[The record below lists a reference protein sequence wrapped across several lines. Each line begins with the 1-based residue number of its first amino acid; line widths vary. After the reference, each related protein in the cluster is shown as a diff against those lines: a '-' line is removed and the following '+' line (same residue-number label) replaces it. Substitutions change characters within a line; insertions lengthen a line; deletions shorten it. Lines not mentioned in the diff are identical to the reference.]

1 MGNQQSNIG
10 GGGHDG
16 KDDKDKKKD
25 KPKYEPPPPPT
36 TRIGRKKRKAAGPST
51 ASKLPDIF
59 PTSRCKLRYLR
70 MQRVHDHL
78 LLEEEYVENM
88 ERLRKA
94 KASASDSA
102 NRGEVDI
109 TDRNADERSRVDDMR
124 GSPMGVGNL
133 EELIDDDHAI
143 VSSATGPEYYVS
155 IMSFVDKDLL
165 EPGASILLHH
175 KTVSVVGVLTEE
187 SDPLVS
193 VMKLDKAPTESYADI
208 GGLES
213 QIQEVRESVE
223 LPLLHPELYEEMGI
237 KPPKGVILY
246 GAPGTGKTLLAKA
259 VANQTSAT
267 FLRIVGSELIQK
279 YLGDGPRLVR
289 QIFQVAAE
297 HAPSIVFID
306 EIDAIGTKR
315 YDSTSGGEREIQR
328 TMLELL
334 NQLDGFDDRGD
345 VKVIMAT
352 NKIET
357 LDPALIRPGR
367 IDRKILF
374 ENPDQNTKKKIF
386 TLHTSK
392 MSLGDDV
399 DLDEFINQ
407 KDDLSGADIRAIC
420 TEAGLMALRERRM
433 RVQMDD
439 FRAARERIMKTKQDG
454 GPVEGLYFTGFDE
467 EAFKK
472 FFPTS
477 FGKQEKKPDVNAQ
490 IDQTKRAFKP
500 GTSDE
505 KTKLISGATGNSE
518 AKSDSEDNDIGPA
531 RPGYKDKDDS
541 DESDDDSD
549 DEDEFPVSHELVM
562 KTHERAVTTITV
574 DPSGSRLITGS
585 TDCTIKLHDF
595 ASMTPS
601 TIRAFKSVDPS
612 ARKTSAAQDAHAVHH
627 AAFNPISPAYV
638 LVVSATPQPRI
649 LDRDGET
656 ITEFVKGDMYLRDMH
671 NTKGH
676 ISEVTSGVWSP
687 VNENLCATAG
697 TDSTVRIWDAN
708 IGRSQKEVIVH
719 KSKVAGSAGRSKMTA
734 LAWGSPKQ
742 GGADVLVAAAL
753 DGSLMMWSGNGP
765 YTRPSA
771 EVRDAH
777 VRDTWT
783 SGIDVSADG
792 RLVITKGGDD
802 TIKLWDTRK
811 LKQPITTVAHPSS
824 SSRYPT
830 SNIIFSPTS
839 ANVVTGSETGH
850 LHILNPATLKPEL
863 VTQVTPG
870 SPLITVQWHEKL
882 NQILTGS
889 ANAETHVLYNPN
901 LSTKGAALVMSKAP
915 KRRHIDD
922 DPTLTMNLSQ
932 GISGDSVV
940 VGSNGVPHYSSAT
953 WSARHP
959 TIGLTASGRSRDPR
973 RPHLPA
979 QTPFAKSQPDE
990 RHIRENIPLSSMR
1003 DEDPREAL
1011 LKYAEKAEKDPI
1023 FTKAWK
1029 ETQPTPIYR
1038 DISDDEEP
1046 EPDRK
1051 KARH

>member
-1 MGNQQSNIG
+1 
-10 GGGHDG
+10 
-16 KDDKDKKKD
+16 
-25 KPKYEPPPPPT
+25 
-36 TRIGRKKRKAAGPST
+36 
-51 ASKLPDIF
+51 
-59 PTSRCKLRYLR
+59 

-88 ERLRKA
+88 ERLRKT
-94 KASASDSA
+94 KAQAALDSA
-102 NRGEVDI
+102 NRNDLDI
-109 TDRNADERSRVDDMR
+109 MDRNADERSRVDDMR

-175 KTVSVVGVLTEE
+175 KSVSVVGVLTEE

-208 GGLES
+208 GGLET

-374 ENPDQNTKKKIF
+374 ENPD
-386 TLHTSK
+386 H
-392 MSLGDDV
+392 DV

-454 GPVEGLYFTGFDE
+454 AAIMDGFDE

-477 FGKQEKKPDVNAQ
+477 FGKQEKKTDVSSQ
-490 IDQTKRAFKP
+490 IDRTKRAEVSVNPDGDDKKA
-500 GTSDE
+500 G
-505 KTKLISGATGNSE
+505 ITGE
-518 AKSDSEDNDIGPA
+518 AMTEASPAAEEENQKNDSDSDDGSND
-531 RPGYKDKDDS
+531 
-541 DESDDDSD
+541 SDDDSD
-549 DEDEFPVSHELVM
+549 DEDEFPVSHELVL
-562 KTHERAVTTITV
+562 KTHDRAVTTLTV
-574 DPSGSRLITGS
+574 DPAGSRLITGS

-612 ARKTSAAQDAHAVHH
+612 AKKQSAAQEAHAVHY
-627 AAFNPISPAYV
+627 AAFNPLSPSYV
-638 LVVSATPQPRI
+638 MVVSATPQPRI
-649 LDRDGET
+649 LSRDGDT
-656 ITEFVKGDMYLRDMH
+656 ITEFVKGDMYLRDLH

-676 ISEVTSGVWSP
+676 ISEVTGGVWCP
-687 VNENLCATAG
+687 TDENLCATAG

-708 IGRSQKEVIVH
+708 VGRSQKEVIVH
-719 KSKVAGSAGRSKMTA
+719 KSKMAGSAGRSKMTA
-734 LAWGSPKQ
+734 VAWGSPKQ
-742 GGADVLVAAAL
+742 GGPSVLVAAAL
-753 DGSLMMWSGNGP
+753 DGSLLMWSGNGP

-771 EVRDAH
+771 EIRDAH
-777 VRDTWT
+777 AKDSWT
-783 SGIDVSADG
+783 SGIDVSSDG

-811 LKQPITTVAHPSS
+811 FKQPITTVAHPSS
-824 SSRYPT
+824 TRYPS

-839 ANVVTGSETGH
+839 ANVLTGSETGH

-863 VTQVTPG
+863 VTPVTPG
-870 SPLITVQWHEKL
+870 SPVISVLWHEKM
-882 NQILTGS
+882 NQIITGS

-901 LSTKGAALVMSKAP
+901 MSTKGAALIMSKAP

-922 DPTLTMNLSQ
+922 DPSLTMDLTQ

-940 VGSNGVPHYSSAT
+940 VGSNGVPHYSSST

-959 TIGLTASGRSRDPR
+959 TIGLTASGRPRDPR

-990 RHIRENIPLSSMR
+990 KHIRENIPLSSMR

-1011 LKYAEKAEKDPI
+1011 LKYADKAEKDPI

-1038 DISDDEEP
+1038 DISDDENEQG
-1046 EPDRK
+1046 PDK
-1051 KARH
+1051 KRAKR